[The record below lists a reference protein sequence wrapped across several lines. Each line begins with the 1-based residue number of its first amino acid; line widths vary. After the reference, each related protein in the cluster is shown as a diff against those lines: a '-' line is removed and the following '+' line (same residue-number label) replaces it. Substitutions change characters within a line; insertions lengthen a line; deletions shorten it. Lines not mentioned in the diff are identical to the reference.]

1 MQAFSSVFVTRSV
14 EGGAGNRSG
23 TGRYR
28 EGMSDDQQKAQWPHT
43 IYRLLKEAKVTQ
55 ISYVPDGGHKNL
67 IQYCSDDPEM
77 RTISLTTEQ
86 DGIGL
91 ATGAWLGGVR
101 SALLMQSSGVGNCI
115 NALSL
120 IKNCQVPFL
129 TFVTMRGD
137 FGEANNWQMAM
148 GQATPTVLEAM
159 GMVCLRVEKA
169 DDMEETVA
177 AALRMAFSAQQ
188 SIAVLLSQ
196 RLIGAKIFK

>member
-1 MQAFSSVFVTRSV
+1 
-14 EGGAGNRSG
+14 
-23 TGRYR
+23 
-28 EGMSDDQQKAQWPHT
+28 MSDGGKEAEWPRT
-43 IYRLLKEAKVTQ
+43 IYRLLKEAKVAQ
-55 ISYVPDGGHKNL
+55 ISYVPDGGHRQL
-67 IQYCSDDPEM
+67 IELCTKDASM
-77 RTISLTTEQ
+77 RTVSLTTEQ

-101 SALLMQSSGVGNCI
+101 SAMLMQSSGVGNCI

-120 IKNCQVPFL
+120 IKNCQIPFL

-137 FGEANNWQMAM
+137 FGEANNWQIAM

-169 DDMEETVA
+169 EDIEETVS
-177 AALRMAFSAQQ
+177 AALRMTFSAQQ

>member
-1 MQAFSSVFVTRSV
+1 
-14 EGGAGNRSG
+14 
-23 TGRYR
+23 
-28 EGMSDDQQKAQWPHT
+28 MSDDQQTAQWPHT
-43 IYRLLKEAKVTQ
+43 IYRLLKEARVTQ

-67 IQYCSDDPEM
+67 IRYCSDDPEM

-120 IKNCQVPFL
+120 VRNCRIPFL
-129 TFVTMRGD
+129 AFVTMRGD

-148 GQATPTVLEAM
+148 GRATPTVLEAM
-159 GMVCLRVEKA
+159 GTVCLRVDKA
-169 DDMEETVA
+169 EDMEETVA

-188 SIAVLLSQ
+188 AIAVLLSQ

>member
-1 MQAFSSVFVTRSV
+1 
-14 EGGAGNRSG
+14 
-23 TGRYR
+23 
-28 EGMSDDQQKAQWPHT
+28 MSDDQQNAAWPHT

-55 ISYVPDGGHKNL
+55 ISYVPDGGHKQL
-67 IQYCSDDPEM
+67 IQYCTDDPGM

-120 IKNCQVPFL
+120 IRNCQIPFIA
-129 TFVTMRGD
+129 FVTLRGD
-137 FGEANNWQMAM
+137 FGETNNWQIAM
-148 GQATPTVLEAM
+148 GQGTQPVLEQM
-159 GMVCLRVEKA
+159 GMICLRVEKA
-169 DDMEETVA
+169 DDMEETVS
-177 AALRMAFSAQQ
+177 AALAMAFSAQQ

>member
-1 MQAFSSVFVTRSV
+1 
-14 EGGAGNRSG
+14 
-23 TGRYR
+23 
-28 EGMSDDQQKAQWPHT
+28 MSDEQEGAAWPHT

-55 ISYVPDGGHKNL
+55 VTYVPDGGHKQL
-67 IQYCSDDPEM
+67 IQHCTDDAAM
-77 RTISLTTEQ
+77 RTVSLTTEQ
-86 DGIGL
+86 DGIGM

-120 IKNCQVPFL
+120 IRNCQIPFL

-137 FGEANNWQMAM
+137 FGEGNNWQMAM

-159 GMVCLRVEKA
+159 GMVCLRVERA
-169 DDMEETVA
+169 EDIEETVA
-177 AALRMAFSAQQ
+177 AALRMSFLAQQ

-196 RLIGAKIFK
+196 RLIGAKVFK

>member
-1 MQAFSSVFVTRSV
+1 
-14 EGGAGNRSG
+14 
-23 TGRYR
+23 
-28 EGMSDDQQKAQWPHT
+28 MSDEQKGAAWPHT

-55 ISYVPDGGHKNL
+55 ISYVPDGGHKQL
-67 IQYCSDDPEM
+67 IQHCTDDPEM
-77 RTISLTTEQ
+77 RTVSLTTEQ
-86 DGIGL
+86 DGIGM
-91 ATGAWLGGVR
+91 ATGAWLGGLR

-120 IKNCQVPFL
+120 IKNCQIPFL
-129 TFVTMRGD
+129 TFITMRGD

-159 GMVCLRVEKA
+159 GMVCLRIERA
-169 DDMEETVA
+169 EDIEETVS
-177 AALRMAFSAQQ
+177 AALRMSFSAQQ

>member
-1 MQAFSSVFVTRSV
+1 
-14 EGGAGNRSG
+14 
-23 TGRYR
+23 
-28 EGMSDDQQKAQWPHT
+28 MSDEQQGAAWPQT

-55 ISYVPDGGHKNL
+55 VSYVPDGGHKQL
-67 IQYCSDDPEM
+67 IQHCTDDPDM
-77 RTISLTTEQ
+77 RTVSLTTEQ
-86 DGIGL
+86 DGIGI

-120 IKNCQVPFL
+120 IKNCQIPFL

-169 DDMEETVA
+169 EDIEETVS
-177 AALRMAFSAQQ
+177 AALRMSFSASQ

>member
-1 MQAFSSVFVTRSV
+1 MTDEQQ
-14 EGGAGNRSG
+14 GA
-23 TGRYR
+23 
-28 EGMSDDQQKAQWPHT
+28 AWPRT

-55 ISYVPDGGHKNL
+55 ISYVPDGGHKQL
-67 IQYCSDDPEM
+67 IQHCADDPEM
-77 RTISLTTEQ
+77 RTVSLTTEQ
-86 DGIGL
+86 DGIGM

-120 IKNCQVPFL
+120 IKNCQIPFL
-129 TFVTMRGD
+129 TFITMRGD

-159 GMVCLRVEKA
+159 GMVCLRVERA
-169 DDMEETVA
+169 EDIEETVS
-177 AALRMAFSAQQ
+177 AALRMSFSAQQ